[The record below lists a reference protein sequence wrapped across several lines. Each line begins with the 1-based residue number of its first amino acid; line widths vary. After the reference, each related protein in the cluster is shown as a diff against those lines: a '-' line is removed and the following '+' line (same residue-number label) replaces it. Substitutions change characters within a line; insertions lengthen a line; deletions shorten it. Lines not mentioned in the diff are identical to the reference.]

1 MVCAE
6 EAQRLSAFPENDR
19 RRENVWKKEKADVV
33 CHVFQMS
40 PYSPPY
46 PKYPTRPSKAKGL
59 GKYLDVERSLFER
72 EARTLI
78 HITPFCD
85 MEGKPCAITKFVVLL
100 SVPRRARSK
109 TKENIHHI
117 MPST

>member
-6 EAQRLSAFPENDR
+6 EARRLSAFPGNDR
-19 RRENVWKKEKADVV
+19 RRENVWKKEKVDVV
-33 CHVFQMS
+33 CHVFQMF

-46 PKYPTRPSKAKGL
+46 PKYPTRSSKAKGL
-59 GKYLDVERSLFER
+59 GKYLDTERSLFER
-72 EARTLI
+72 ERISYSDTYHAV
-78 HITPFCD
+78 CD
-85 MEGKPCAITKFVVLL
+85 MEGKPCAITKFVVSL
-100 SVPRRARSK
+100 SVPRRASK